1 MMNFK
6 VSTILAVALASVVLL
21 LVTVRRYESRLN
33 GSEEQLRQYATQVA
47 DLKSQNSRLSKQ
59 IGSAANWKLRS
70 EKDLV
75 ELMKLRSEVGQLREE
90 RKKWLAQE
98 AQAKTNGVLAAAIPQ
113 ASIRPVMVGTNLLP
127 RDAWEY
133 AGYQTPAD
141 ALESVAWAMKTGD
154 VDAYLASLTPDAAE
168 ATEKAFDGLSDA
180 EITTMLE
187 NQIEGLDSL
196 PLDQV
201 RTISDNEMSFVLY
214 TEDSTDGKVS
224 THDEAV
230 ATFVNVNGEW
240 RFTGLY

>member
-6 VSTILAVALASVVLL
+6 VSTVLAVALASVVLL
-21 LVTVRRYESRLN
+21 LVTVRRYESQLKT
-33 GSEEQLRQYATQVA
+33 SDEKLRQYASQVD
-47 DLKSQNSRLSKQ
+47 DLKAQNGRLSKQ

-70 EKDLV
+70 ERDLV

-90 RKKWLAQE
+90 KKKLRSLE
-98 AQAKTNGVLAAAIPQ
+98 AQAKTNEIQPTAMPQ
-113 ASIRPVMVGTNLLP
+113 TSAKVVMVGTNLLP
-127 RDAWEY
+127 RDSWAF
-133 AGYQTPAD
+133 AGYQTPAN
-141 ALESVAWAMKTGD
+141 ALESVAWAMKNGD
-154 VDAYLASLTPDAAE
+154 VDAYLSSLTPDAEE

-180 EITTMLE
+180 EVATMLE

-214 TEDSTDGKVS
+214 TEDSTDGTVS

-230 ATFVNVNGEW
+230 ATFVNINGVW